1 MEEEANTTQRRKQL
15 TKTQQN
21 VAILAQVG
29 FCVSPLSP
37 VCVSPLSPVC
47 VLAMGA
53 KKLLKLTV
61 NHAVT
66 SSADG
71 VVHAAPLHRQGTWQA
86 KVFSTSADGVK
97 TLVRQTKNLGPCF
110 NKTWYL
116 DPWEDSNAVTVEL
129 QSIGLMG
136 DARII
141 QQAHWNNTKKQKHKT
156 YNNKQ
161 LTPQP

>member
-1 MEEEANTTQRRKQL
+1 MLK
-15 TKTQQN
+15 
-21 VAILAQVG
+21 LASV
-29 FCVSPLSP
+29 CRLCPLSA
-37 VCVSPLSPVC
+37 LSAVPQA
-47 VLAMGA
+47 LAMGD
-53 KKLLKLTV
+53 KKLLKLTL
-61 NHAVT
+61 NHVVT

-97 TLVRQTKNLGPCF
+97 TLVGQTKNLGPCF

-116 DPWEDSNAVTVEL
+116 DPWEDSNAMTVEVVDIGKMRDDC
-129 QSIGLMG
+129 SIE
-136 DARII
+136 
-141 QQAHWNNTKKQKHKT
+141 QAHWNNTKKQKHKT

>member
-15 TKTQQN
+15 TKTQQH

-97 TLVRQTKNLGPCF
+97 TLVGQTKNLGPCF

-116 DPWEDSNAVTVEL
+116 DPWEDSNAMTVEVVD
-129 QSIGLMG
+129 IGKMR
-136 DARII
+136 DDCSI